1 MIWLL
6 LALLVLAILIL
17 PGVWVQHVLKK
28 HSAPRNDYPGNGGD
42 MARHLLAKLELN
54 DVQVE
59 ATDQGDHYD
68 PRSKTVRL
76 TSDKLDGKSLTA
88 VVVAAHEVGHA
99 LQHARKEALFQ
110 SRTGFAVLAYW
121 MQRIAPLALLLAPF
135 LAVVAPVASRFAL
148 VVAVGA
154 MLIGTLVHIVTLPVE
169 WDASFGKALPLL
181 REGEYLDERDMKA
194 AHSILTA
201 AALTYVAASLVSL
214 LNIGRW
220 LRLLRR

>member
-6 LALLVLAILIL
+6 LAALVLAILIL
-17 PGVWVQHVLKK
+17 PGVWVQRVLKK
-28 HSAPRNDYPGNGGD
+28 HSGQRDDYPGNGGD
-42 MARHLLAKLELN
+42 MARHLLAKLQLD

-68 PRSKTVRL
+68 PGSKTVRL
-76 TSDKLDGKSLTA
+76 SADKFNGKSLTA

-99 LQHARKEALFQ
+99 LQHARKETLFQ
-110 SRTGFAVLAYW
+110 SRIGFAVLAYW
-121 MQRIAPLALLLAPF
+121 MQRVAPLALLLAPL
-135 LAVVAPVASRFAL
+135 LAAVAPGASRFAL
-148 VVAVGA
+148 IIAVGA

-169 WDASFGKALPLL
+169 WDASFGKALPML

-220 LRLLRR
+220 LRYLRR

>member
-6 LALLVLAILIL
+6 LAVIALAVLIL

-28 HSAPRNDYPGNGGD
+28 HSNPRDDYPGNGGD
-42 MARHLLAKLELN
+42 MARHLLAKLELH

-68 PRSKTVRL
+68 PASKTVRL
-76 TSDKLDGKSLTA
+76 TSDKLNGKSLTA

-99 LQHARKEALFQ
+99 LQHARKETLFQ

-121 MQRIAPLALLLAPF
+121 MQRIAPLALLLTPL
-135 LAVVAPVASRFAL
+135 LAAVTPVASRLAL
-148 VVAVGA
+148 IIAVGA

-181 REGEYLDERDMKA
+181 RDGEYLDDADMNA
-194 AHSILTA
+194 ARSILTA
-201 AALTYVAASLVSL
+201 AALTYVAASLFSL

-220 LRLLRR
+220 LRYLRR